1 MPTFDEGPSEGEMAV
16 IYWTVVVGTTLGGIA
31 AVVFSFTTDSVDTV
45 IALRVVGAL
54 ALITAGLIV
63 VGQKIV
69 SYFLD

>member
-31 AVVFSFTTDSVDTV
+31 AVISSFTTDSVETV

-54 ALITAGLIV
+54 ALLTAGLVV
-63 VGQKIV
+63 VGRKVI

>member
-31 AVVFSFTTDSVDTV
+31 AVIFSFTTDSVETV

-54 ALITAGLIV
+54 ALLTAGLV
-63 VGQKIV
+63 VIGRKVI